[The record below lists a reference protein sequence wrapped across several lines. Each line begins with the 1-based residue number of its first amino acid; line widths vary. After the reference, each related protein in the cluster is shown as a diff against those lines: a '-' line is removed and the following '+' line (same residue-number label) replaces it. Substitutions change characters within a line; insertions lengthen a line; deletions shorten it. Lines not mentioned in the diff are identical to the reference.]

1 MTEYLNTIIKTRLF
15 DNIDKKEIPNI
26 LNNFKSQKK
35 LYEKGNIIID
45 MGDKVEA
52 IYIILNGKIEISK
65 EYDDTRKNIV
75 NILESGEIFAE
86 AMALSTNKISQIT
99 AISLSKSEI
108 LKINIKDIFDNNLEK
123 NKNIFIENLLKIIS
137 DKNKFLSM
145 KNDILSQK
153 SLRSKIILYLEYMS
167 NMQKSEKQ
175 KSKKITVP
183 YSRDKLAEFI
193 SADRS
198 ALSRELNRL
207 AKEKIIELNGS
218 KINILNI

>member
-1 MTEYLNTIIKTRLF
+1 MTEYLNTIIKTHLF

-52 IYIILNGKIEISK
+52 IYLILNGKIEISK

-86 AMALSTNKISQIT
+86 AIALSTNKISQIT

-167 NMQKSEKQ
+167 NMQKSEK
-175 KSKKITVP
+175 INIP

-207 AKEKIIELNGS
+207 AKEKMIELNGN
-218 KINILNI
+218 KINIIDI

>member
-35 LYEKGNIIID
+35 SYDKGNIIID
-45 MGDKVEA
+45 MGDKVES

-108 LKINIKDIFDNNLEK
+108 LKINIKYIFDNILEK

-167 NMQKSEKQ
+167 NMQKSEK
-175 KSKKITVP
+175 INIP

-207 AKEKIIELNGS
+207 AKEKMIELNGN
-218 KINILNI
+218 KINIIDI

>member
-35 LYEKGNIIID
+35 LYQKGNIIID

-167 NMQKSEKQ
+167 NMQKSEK
-175 KSKKITVP
+175 INIP

-207 AKEKIIELNGS
+207 AKEKMIELNGN
-218 KINILNI
+218 KINIIDI

>member
-1 MTEYLNTIIKTRLF
+1 MTEYLNTIIKTHLF

-52 IYIILNGKIEISK
+52 IYLILNGKIEISK

-86 AMALSTNKISQIT
+86 AIALSTNKISQIT

-108 LKINIKDIFDNNLEK
+108 LKINIKYIFDNNLEK

-167 NMQKSEKQ
+167 NMQKSEK
-175 KSKKITVP
+175 INIP

-207 AKEKIIELNGS
+207 AKEKMIELNGN
-218 KINILNI
+218 KINIIDI

>member
-1 MTEYLNTIIKTRLF
+1 MTEYLNTIIKTHLF

-26 LNNFKSQKK
+26 LENFKSQKK

-108 LKINIKDIFDNNLEK
+108 LKINIKYIFDNNLEK

-167 NMQKSEKQ
+167 NMQKSEK
-175 KSKKITVP
+175 INIP

-207 AKEKIIELNGS
+207 AKEKMIELNGN
-218 KINILNI
+218 KINIIDI

>member
-65 EYDDTRKNIV
+65 EYDDARKNIV

-108 LKINIKDIFDNNLEK
+108 LKINIKYIFDNNLEK

-167 NMQKSEKQ
+167 NMQKSEK
-175 KSKKITVP
+175 INIP

-207 AKEKIIELNGS
+207 AKEKMIELNGN
-218 KINILNI
+218 KINIIDI

>member
-1 MTEYLNTIIKTRLF
+1 MTEYLNTIIKTHLF

-26 LNNFKSQKK
+26 LENFKSQKK
-35 LYEKGNIIID
+35 SYDKGNIIID

-52 IYIILNGKIEISK
+52 IYLILNGKIEISK

-167 NMQKSEKQ
+167 NMQKSEK
-175 KSKKITVP
+175 INIP

-207 AKEKIIELNGS
+207 AKEKMIELNGN
-218 KINILNI
+218 KINIIDI

>member
-1 MTEYLNTIIKTRLF
+1 MTEYLNTIIKTHLF

-26 LNNFKSQKK
+26 LENFKSQKK

-167 NMQKSEKQ
+167 NMQKSEK
-175 KSKKITVP
+175 INIP

-207 AKEKIIELNGS
+207 AKEKMIELNGN
-218 KINILNI
+218 KINIIDI

>member
-45 MGDKVEA
+45 SGDKVES

-75 NILESGEIFAE
+75 NILESGDIFAE

-108 LKINIKDIFDNNLEK
+108 LKINIKDIFYNNLEK

-167 NMQKSEKQ
+167 NMQKSEK
-175 KSKKITVP
+175 INIP

-207 AKEKIIELNGS
+207 AKEKMIELNGN
-218 KINILNI
+218 KINIIDI

>member
-26 LNNFKSQKK
+26 LENFKSQKK
-35 LYEKGNIIID
+35 SYDKGNIIID

-52 IYIILNGKIEISK
+52 IYLILNGKIEISK

-108 LKINIKDIFDNNLEK
+108 LKINIKYIFDNNLEK

-167 NMQKSEKQ
+167 NMQKSEK
-175 KSKKITVP
+175 INIP

-207 AKEKIIELNGS
+207 AKEKMIELNGN
-218 KINILNI
+218 KINIIDI

>member
-1 MTEYLNTIIKTRLF
+1 MTEYLNTIIKTHLF

-86 AMALSTNKISQIT
+86 AIALSTNKISQIT

-108 LKINIKDIFDNNLEK
+108 LKINIKYIFDNNLEK
-123 NKNIFIENLLKIIS
+123 NKNIFIVNIMYIAATILLMVFSPIDSVNKRLDDN
-137 DKNKFLSM
+137 DKNSV
-145 KNDILSQK
+145 
-153 SLRSKIILYLEYMS
+153 
-167 NMQKSEKQ
+167 
-175 KSKKITVP
+175 KK
-183 YSRDKLAEFI
+183 
-193 SADRS
+193 
-198 ALSRELNRL
+198 
-207 AKEKIIELNGS
+207 
-218 KINILNI
+218 

>member
-52 IYIILNGKIEISK
+52 IYLILNGKIEISK

-167 NMQKSEKQ
+167 NMQKSEK
-175 KSKKITVP
+175 INIP

-207 AKEKIIELNGS
+207 AKEKMIELNGN
-218 KINILNI
+218 KINIIDI